1 MKILDTKKAFPAVV
15 NDWNGRGELIDTY
28 NPMLADLR
36 HVRASGVYAVLDAR
50 SRDVLYV
57 GESHSGR
64 LYDTITRHFRKWR
77 PRKDRPWG
85 KTGGVTFDR
94 TRVLLSVVITSD
106 ADAVPVQYAEIQRLE
121 PKLNQVGYGEAA
133 SAHIDDLPV

>member
-28 NPMLADLR
+28 HPTLAALR
-36 HVRASGVYAVLDAR
+36 NERVSGVYAMLDRR
-50 SRDVLYV
+50 SRAVLYV

-64 LYDTITRHFRKWR
+64 LYDTITRHFRKWKQR
-77 PRKDRPWG
+77 SDRPWG
-85 KTGGVTFDR
+85 QTGGVTFDR
-94 TRVLLSVVITSD
+94 TRVPLAVVITSD
-106 ADAVPVQYAEIQRLE
+106 ADAIAVQFAEIQRLE

-133 SAHIDDLPV
+133 STHIDDLPV